1 MLRFCTQGGKASLD
15 LQPHWV
21 SSLAWP
27 EEEAGSLWGGE
38 PRELLLVGRMD
49 GTLGL
54 LEVLDDSDLQR
65 TELQHCFRK
74 DGTDGFYET
83 VNKTTFGKF
92 SCVCIH
98 VCCSSLQWLWCR
110 SHGTVRIV
118 PLQLDMLMEGFWL
131 VLRSLQRMD
140 LWWLSMPTRLESSRF
155 IINWHTR
162 TSTHSCM

>member
-54 LEVLDDSDLQR
+54 LEVLDDSDMQR

-74 DGTDGFYET
+74 DGTDSFYET
-83 VNKTTFGKF
+83 QNKITFGDCF
-92 SCVCIH
+92 MLVSMFVALL
-98 VCCSSLQWLWCR
+98 CSGC
-110 SHGTVRIV
+110 
-118 PLQLDMLMEGFWL
+118 DAD
-131 VLRSLQRMD
+131 RMVQ
-140 LWWLSMPTRLESSRF
+140 
-155 IINWHTR
+155 
-162 TSTHSCM
+162 